1 MLYFEQMA
9 TGTAFDVVLESLR
22 GLEYTRKTP
31 SYAQDTICYPSSSEM
46 PGAESWVPRGAR
58 LGTPDRAKVVWRRD
72 AGMLWRCAEDGVAAW
87 LPRGDEITPK
97 SRKPGHKS

>member
-1 MLYFEQMA
+1 MLYFEQMT

-31 SYAQDTICYPSSSEM
+31 SVTHHRPRCR
-46 PGAESWVPRGAR
+46 GAESWVPRGAR
-58 LGTPDRAKVVWRRD
+58 LGTPDRPKVVWRPD
-72 AGMLWRCAEDGVAAW
+72 AGMLWRCAEDRVAAW